1 MLFSVKMKRII
12 IAAIFVMLFSSFA
25 IAQTVNQI
33 SDARKKDF
41 IELLKTLPYKGEF
54 YNDEAIDK
62 SQNYLPVLFA
72 LTEKDIKNYDIY
84 PFLALSRGLCDLKAS
99 RNYAVRNFSEI
110 RHPTLKLFWAA
121 MLFDAK
127 ATSSEIV
134 QFLRDALKSKEQSKT
149 LSEMIGPD
157 YKDFQRKVKIYKDE
171 KK

>member
-1 MLFSVKMKRII
+1 
-12 IAAIFVMLFSSFA
+12 MLFSSFA
-25 IAQTVNQI
+25 IAQTANQI
-33 SDARKKDF
+33 SDSQKKDF
-41 IELLKTLPYKGEF
+41 IKLLKALPFKGEF
-54 YNDEAIDK
+54 YTDEAVDK
-62 SQNYLPVLFA
+62 SQSYMPVLFA

-84 PFLALSRGLCDLKAS
+84 PFLALSRGLCDLKAP
-99 RNYAVRNFSEI
+99 RDYAVRHFSEI

-149 LSEMIGPD
+149 LAEMIGPD
-157 YKDFQRKVKIYKDE
+157 YKDFQRRVETYKDE